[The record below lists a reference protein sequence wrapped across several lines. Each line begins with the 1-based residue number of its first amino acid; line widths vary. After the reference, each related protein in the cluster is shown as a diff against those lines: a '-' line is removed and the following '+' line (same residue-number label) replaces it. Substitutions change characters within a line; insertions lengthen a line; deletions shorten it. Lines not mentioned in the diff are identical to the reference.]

1 MRKVIG
7 IGEAIL
13 DIIFE
18 NEQPKRSVA
27 GGSVLNAIISLS
39 RLGVPVTFISEAG
52 DDRVGDMVC
61 RFMAE
66 NGVVTH
72 YIDRFEGHKSPVSLA
87 FLGADKNAEYIF
99 HTDYP
104 EKRLRMPFPEIH
116 EDDIFLFGSFYAL
129 NPVYRE
135 RFVEF
140 LDEAKMRKALLYYDP
155 NFRSSHD
162 SDHPVLRRTVS
173 ENCEY
178 ATIVRGSHEDFNNL
192 YNMTEMDKVYAEI
205 VKQRC
210 PYFLTTHGAAG
221 VNLYT
226 DSINAHFDACRITPV
241 STIGAGDNFNAGIVY
256 GLIKYDIRSGDLPYL
271 SQEDWGNVIRCGI
284 ELSSEVCL
292 SYSNYISQ
300 EFAAHY
306 RNKH

>member
-1 MRKVIG
+1 MRRVIG

-18 NEQPKRSVA
+18 NEQPKRSVV
-27 GGSVLNAIISLS
+27 GGSVLNAMVSLS
-39 RLGVPVTFISEAG
+39 RLGVPVTFISEVG
-52 DDRVGDMVC
+52 DDRVGDMIC
-61 RFMAE
+61 RFLAE

-72 YIDRFEGHKSPVSLA
+72 FIDRFEGRKSPVSLA

-104 EKRLRMPFPEIH
+104 EERLRMPFPEIH
-116 EDDIFLFGSFYAL
+116 EDDIFMFGSFYAL

-140 LDEAKMRKALLYYDP
+140 LKEAEMRKALLYYDP

-162 SDHPVLRRTVS
+162 SDHSMLRQAVS
-173 ENCEY
+173 ENYAY
-178 ATIVRGSHEDFNNL
+178 ATIVRGSHEDFYNL
-192 YNMTEMDKVYAEI
+192 YNLTEMDKVYEE
-205 VKQRC
+205 VRKQHCR
-210 PYFLTTHGAAG
+210 YFLTTHGADG

-226 DSINAHFDACRITPV
+226 DAVKAHFDSHKIIPV
-241 STIGAGDNFNAGIVY
+241 STIGAGDNFNAGIIY
-256 GLIKYDIRSGDLPYL
+256 GLIKYDICFRDLPNL
-271 SQEDWGNVIRCGI
+271 SKTEWEKVIRCGI
-284 ELSSEVCL
+284 DLSSEVCR
-292 SYSNYISQ
+292 SYSNYITQ

-306 RNKH
+306 RNK

>member
-18 NEQPKRSVA
+18 NEQPQRSVV
-27 GGSVLNAIISLS
+27 GGSVLNAMVSLS
-39 RLGVPVTFISEAG
+39 RLGVPVTFISEVG
-52 DDRVGDMVC
+52 DDRVGDLIC

-66 NGVVTH
+66 NGVVTDF
-72 YIDRFEGHKSPVSLA
+72 IDRFKGRKSPVSLA
-87 FLGADKNAEYIF
+87 FLGANKNAEYIF

-104 EKRLRMPFPEIH
+104 EERLRMPFPEIH

-140 LDEAKMRKALLYYDP
+140 LKEAKKRKALLYYDP

-162 SDHPVLRRTVS
+162 SNHLMLRRAIS
-173 ENCEY
+173 ENYTY
-178 ATIVRGSHEDFNNL
+178 ATIVRGSDEDFYNL
-192 YNMTEMDKVYAEI
+192 YHVTEMDRVYEEEI
-205 VKQRC
+205 RKEDCR
-210 PYFLTTHGAAG
+210 YFLTTHGADG

-226 DSINAHFDACRITPV
+226 DAIHTHFDSHKITPV

-256 GLIKYDIRSGDLPYL
+256 GLIKYEIRSRDLPNL
-271 SQEDWGNVIRCGI
+271 SQTAWEKVIRCGI
-284 ELSSEVCL
+284 DFSSEVCR
-292 SYSNYISQ
+292 SYSNYITP

-306 RNKH
+306 RNK